1 MTAPGDLLRAQR
13 LAAERRL
20 AQLDADIAELRRDRR
35 SESADDEHDPEGTP
49 LSDEWSRLAGLRAG
63 AAEELLDVDAAL
75 ARLTAGRYG
84 VCENCGRT
92 IPAARLEAR
101 PTASRCVDCAARASR

>member
-1 MTAPGDLLRAQR
+1 MTSPGDLLRDQG

-20 AQLDADIAELRRDRR
+20 AQLHADIAELRRDRR

-49 LSDEWSRLAGLRAG
+49 LSDEWSRLVGLRDA
-63 AAEELLDVDAAL
+63 AAEELVDVDLALDRLAAG
-75 ARLTAGRYG
+75 TYG
-84 VCENCGRT
+84 VCQDCGRA

-101 PTASRCVDCAARASR
+101 PTATRCVDCAAKASR